1 MEALLE
7 WRDKFEGRPMVSRP
21 LASDLDIIRITSPV
35 ETLEELAENTSILNT
50 DPGHKKY
57 REAVS
62 ELTVSGFHTNN
73 RTGLGT
79 LHYNYPASGAFSISK
94 DMAVGRVKEMGR
106 NS

>member
-50 DPGHKKY
+50 DPGHKNIEKQL
-57 REAVS
+57 V
-62 ELTVSGFHTNN
+62 N
-73 RTGLGT
+73 
-79 LHYNYPASGAFSISK
+79 
-94 DMAVGRVKEMGR
+94 
-106 NS
+106 

>member
-7 WRDKFEGRPMVSRP
+7 WRDKIEGRPMVSRP

-62 ELTVSGFHTNN
+62 ELTVRGFHTNN
-73 RTGLGT
+73 RTGLGM